1 MSNEIFNIIISIKV
15 HECWILYQNYQKP
28 VNNYIMSYT
37 CYLYIIV
44 VGMVETTGT
53 GYRID
58 G

>member
-1 MSNEIFNIIISIKV
+1 MNAE
-15 HECWILYQNYQKP
+15 
-28 VNNYIMSYT
+28 SYT
-37 CYLYIIV
+37 KIIRNLLITILCLIHVHYLYIIV

>member
-1 MSNEIFNIIISIKV
+1 MNAESYTKII
-15 HECWILYQNYQKP
+15 
-28 VNNYIMSYT
+28 T